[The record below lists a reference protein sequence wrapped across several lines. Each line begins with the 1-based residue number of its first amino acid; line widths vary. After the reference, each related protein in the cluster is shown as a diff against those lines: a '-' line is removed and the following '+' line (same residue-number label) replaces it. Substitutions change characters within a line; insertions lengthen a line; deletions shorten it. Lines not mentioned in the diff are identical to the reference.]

1 MKISYK
7 DLMDKLGVG
16 YEMGPYETYPWS
28 AYDDARGIT
37 CSAEVRVGPE
47 GAEVEAEIQMMYDTP
62 PAGKPPMEQICAI
75 TFKPCPLPDWD
86 TYVLRIRG
94 EKFGDDI
101 YNWQEKA
108 CNFFRAI
115 AMELQDDIIPDIDD
129 ILERELHNRERKG
142 NQSGSGGGKSPK
154 IEAGEL
160 LNMKQRGGF

>member
-1 MKISYK
+1 MKVSYK

-16 YEMGPYETYPWS
+16 YELGPYETYPWS
-28 AYDDARGIT
+28 AYDEDKGMS

-47 GAEVEAEIQMMYDTP
+47 GEEIEAEIQLMYDIP
-62 PAGKPPMEQICAI
+62 PAGKPPMEQICTI
-75 TFKPCPLPDWD
+75 TFKPSPAPDWD
-86 TYVLRIRG
+86 THSLYIRG
-94 EKFGDDI
+94 EKPDDDI

-142 NQSGSGGGKSPK
+142 NQQGGGGGKSPK